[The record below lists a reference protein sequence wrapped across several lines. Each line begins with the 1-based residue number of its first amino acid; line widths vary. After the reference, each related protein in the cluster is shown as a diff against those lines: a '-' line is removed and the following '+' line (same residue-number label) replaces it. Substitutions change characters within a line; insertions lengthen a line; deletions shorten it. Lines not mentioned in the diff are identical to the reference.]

1 MTTILQKIPG
11 AINALQ
17 LALKSAV
24 QPQSVCS
31 LNAITANPLG
41 ENSGGD
47 QRNAVDPIGQS
58 LTYPIGICLLNAITA
73 NPLRAL
79 PFALLFGK
87 DQPDKK

>member
-31 LNAITANPLG
+31 LNAITANPL
-41 ENSGGD
+41 
-47 QRNAVDPIGQS
+47 
-58 LTYPIGICLLNAITA
+58 
-73 NPLRAL
+73 RAL